1 MHLFMHLSYA
11 HKRATSIF
19 IILQNYSYKNRESPR
34 GEHQVGLTDL
44 IHNYMDQNHNTF
56 THWMQFTSWF
66 CHLFRKQKPAWCWFL
81 IRNFTI
87 ESEWKQCKTGPL
99 GWKDMVCIQ
108 KLEEYT
114 NIQTRT
120 GTPAEPETSIKKAYT
135 KHVSNCVD
143 LLHRNWVSVP
153 KT

>member
-1 MHLFMHLSYA
+1 MQLSYA

-19 IILQNYSYKNRESPR
+19 MILQNYSYKNRESPR

-44 IHNYMDQNHNTF
+44 IHNYMDQHHNTF

-120 GTPAEPETSIKKAYT
+120 WTPAEPETSRPQALKRLTQSTSPI
-135 KHVSNCVD
+135 VSIYC
-143 LLHRNWVSVP
+143 
-153 KT
+153 TATE